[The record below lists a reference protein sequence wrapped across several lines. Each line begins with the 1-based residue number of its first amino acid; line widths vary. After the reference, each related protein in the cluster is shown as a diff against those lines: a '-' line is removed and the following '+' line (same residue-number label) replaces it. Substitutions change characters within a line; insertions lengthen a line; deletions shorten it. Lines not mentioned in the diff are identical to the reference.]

1 MAKAVLYAR
10 VSSKD
15 QEKEGFSIPAQ
26 QQMLKEYAKQK
37 DIQIAKEFIDVET
50 AKKAGRTNFN
60 EMIKYLKEHKD
71 IETIL
76 VEKTD
81 RLYRNFSDYVM
92 IEDKYEIHLVK
103 EGVVLGE
110 NSRSHEKLMH
120 GFKVLIAKNYIDN
133 LKEET
138 IKGMTEKAKQGYFP
152 HRAPFG
158 YKNVVGDSGKK
169 IIIINPETAPMIVRA
184 FELYAKGNISLS
196 ATTEQLFKE
205 GYCYRP
211 YAPKIGISALED
223 MLKNP
228 FYKGLFY
235 YKGDLMTGKHES
247 LISKQLFDDVQRAF
261 KKDNKSHYRKNEFLL
276 ANFMTCPDC
285 GCSIIG
291 EIKKKKYIYYHC
303 SWGKGKDKCNNMK
316 YHNEKD
322 LVEQLGEIV
331 KGIEIDDVAY
341 NAILNTVIE
350 LNSCEKEEKEGR
362 LADLN
367 RQADEIRKQIQS
379 MYNDKLSCAITYEF
393 WQEQN
398 NVRQEMLAEIMV
410 NIQALDSTTAKYM
423 EEIISILELSK
434 DAYSNFIQL
443 SDAGK
448 LDFVKS
454 LLSNC
459 YMKNGKLSWE
469 YNTAFSI
476 ISKERVIS
484 DSLLKWL
491 PRLDSNQQ
499 PTG

>member
-1 MAKAVLYAR
+1 MTKAVLYAR

-26 QQMLKEYAKQK
+26 QELLKDYAKK
-37 DIQIAKEFIDVET
+37 YDIQITKEFIDVET

-60 EMIKYLKEHKD
+60 EMIAYLKEHKD
-71 IETIL
+71 INTIL

-81 RLYRNFSDYVM
+81 RLYRNFKDYVM

-103 EGVVLGE
+103 EGVILSD

-133 LKEET
+133 LREET
-138 IKGMTEKAKQGYFP
+138 VKGMAEKAKQGYFP

-158 YKNVVGDSGKK
+158 YKNVVGESGKK
-169 IIIINPETAPMIVRA
+169 IIVVNPETAPMIVRA
-184 FELYAKGNISLS
+184 FELYSKGTLSLQ
-196 ATTEQLFKE
+196 ATSEQLYKE
-205 GYCYRP
+205 GFCYRP
-211 YAPKIGISALED
+211 YAPKLGISALED

-228 FYKGLFY
+228 FYKGLFL
-235 YKGDLMTGKHES
+235 YKGDLMKGKHEP

-261 KKDNKSHYRKNEFLL
+261 KKDNKSHYSKNKFLL

-303 SWGKGKDKCNNMK
+303 SWGKGKANCNNKK
-316 YHNEKD
+316 YHNETD
-322 LVEQLGEIV
+322 LIKQFDEIV
-331 KGIEIDDVAY
+331 KQIEITEEAY
-341 NAILNTVIE
+341 EAILDTVHE
-350 LNSCEKEEKEGR
+350 LNKYEQQEKEDR
-362 LADLN
+362 LEDLN
-367 RQADEIRKQIQS
+367 RQANEIRKQIQA
-379 MYNDKLSCAITYEF
+379 MYNDKLSGIVTYEF

-398 NVRQEMLAEIMV
+398 NTRQEMLNEIMV
-410 NIQALDSTTAKYM
+410 NISALDKTSSKYM
-423 EEIISILELSK
+423 QDIIDILELAK

-443 SDAGK
+443 SDEGK
-448 LDFVKS
+448 LIFVKS

-459 YMKNGKLSWE
+459 YMKDGKLSWE

-476 ISKERVIS
+476 LAKYAENKKI
-484 DSLLKWL
+484 L